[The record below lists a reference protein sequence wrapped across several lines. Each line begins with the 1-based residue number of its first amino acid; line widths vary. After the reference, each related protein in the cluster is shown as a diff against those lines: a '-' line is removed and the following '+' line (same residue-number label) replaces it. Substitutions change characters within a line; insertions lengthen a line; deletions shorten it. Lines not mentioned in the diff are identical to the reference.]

1 MDANFN
7 GSPELR
13 RSARTR
19 VRITARYLSD
29 TLGAEGLVT
38 DISPDG
44 LFFCSDYLDS
54 RGEPVRIWLE
64 IPWRN
69 RPLELRGEVRWV
81 NDAPASGGMGIRFIG
96 VSMEDRMLLSSLGLT
111 AMAEHEAISSA
122 GV

>member
-1 MDANFN
+1 MDAYLK

-13 RSARTR
+13 RSSRTR
-19 VRITARYLSD
+19 VRIVAKYSSD
-29 TLGAEGLVT
+29 TLSAEGLVT

-44 LFFCSDYLDS
+44 LFFSSDYLDS
-54 RGEPVRIWLE
+54 RGEPMRVWLE

-81 NDAPASGGMGIRFIG
+81 NDSPDSGGMGIRFIDVG
-96 VSMEDRMLLSSLGLT
+96 MEDRMVLSSLGLT
-111 AMAEHEAISSA
+111 AMVARESASAA